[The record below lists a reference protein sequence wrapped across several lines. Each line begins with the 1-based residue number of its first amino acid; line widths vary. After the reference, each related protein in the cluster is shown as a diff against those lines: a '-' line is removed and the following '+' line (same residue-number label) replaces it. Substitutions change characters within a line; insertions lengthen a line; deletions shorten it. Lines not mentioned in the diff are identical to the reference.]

1 MHNSKDFQRTTRRGI
16 RANRPTLIVH
26 AVPAPDTVS
35 EKDVP
40 GYSGL
45 RIGFVVSATLGNAVS
60 RNRVK
65 RRLRH
70 LAAAHVAD
78 TPVGMDLV
86 VRALPRAAT
95 SPADVP
101 TDLGSAW
108 HEVVSRLNT
117 RRPQQG
123 GGAR

>member
-1 MHNSKDFQRTTRRGI
+1 VS
-16 RANRPTLIVH
+16 RPTLVVH
-26 AVPAPDTVS
+26 AVHVPDVKS
-35 EKDVP
+35 EKD
-40 GYSGL
+40 GL
-45 RIGFVVSATLGNAVS
+45 RRAGPRIGLVVSGALGNAVT

-70 LAAAHVAD
+70 LAATHAPD

-95 SPADVP
+95 APAEVS

-108 HEVVSRLNT
+108 HEAVSRLRA
-117 RRPQQG
+117 RRPDQNG
-123 GGAR
+123 GPG

>member
-1 MHNSKDFQRTTRRGI
+1 VS
-16 RANRPTLIVH
+16 RPTLVVH
-26 AVPAPDTVS
+26 AVHAPDGGPET
-35 EKDVP
+35 D
-40 GYSGL
+40 GL
-45 RIGFVVSATLGNAVS
+45 GRFGPRVGFVVSGALGNAVT

-70 LAAAHVAD
+70 LAATHAPD

-95 SPADVP
+95 APAEVS

-108 HEVVSRLNT
+108 HEAVSRLRV
-117 RRPQQG
+117 RRPDQNG
-123 GGAR
+123 GPG